1 MTDLV
6 VIIGPI
12 ASGKSTIASA
22 LDRRFRAAGRAAA
35 VLDLDD
41 VVDTIGGYGD
51 LTAERFHQAQVV
63 YGELVGAWLRQRV
76 DVIAHGPFFER
87 QEDEALLHAV
97 PDGIEPR
104 RVQLLASYEAALE
117 RVTGDPAR
125 GLMKDP
131 GSCDSPTTAWSRF
144 CRRCLPPNGSSTRP
158 RCPVGRSLT
167 ISLRRFCLSDRR
179 RHVNTP
185 ARGLMGCPE
194 GQVDY
199 SRYPDWW
206 SRCDHSGRCPRY
218 HATSGNNPRNLKRCA
233 RDGR

>member
-22 LDRRFRAAGRAAA
+22 LVRRFPAAGRAVA
-35 VLDLDD
+35 VVDLDD
-41 VVDTIGGYGD
+41 VVDTIGGFGD

-104 RVQLLASYEAALE
+104 RAQLLASYEAALE

-131 GSCDSPTTAWSRF
+131 GLLRLTYDRVESLLPAMPAPEWKFDTATMSR
-144 CRRCLPPNGSSTRP
+144 REIVDDLAAALLPERP
-158 RCPVGRSLT
+158 
-167 ISLRRFCLSDRR
+167 
-179 RHVNTP
+179 
-185 ARGLMGCPE
+185 
-194 GQVDY
+194 
-199 SRYPDWW
+199 
-206 SRCDHSGRCPRY
+206 
-218 HATSGNNPRNLKRCA
+218 
-233 RDGR
+233 